1 MKKINFGI
9 MGMHCA
15 SCVTLNEQSIKEVK
29 GVKDASVNFAMR
41 SAAVEFDESMTNEHE
56 IHAAVEQNGYKVD
69 LEKDPM
75 MKMEHEHDEVS
86 AIQGNAFWAIGLAA
100 IVVILAMFNIRTGV
114 LLASRDLSLI
124 VQAVLSAVVIF
135 WFGRE
140 FHVRMFKTAKRFRA
154 DMDTLVS
161 IGTITAFAFS
171 VYGLIAGGVEL
182 YFETGAVI
190 AALILLGR
198 YFEAKSRGVAGK
210 AVQKLMQLGVRSAR
224 VVHGSEEMEMPID
237 QVKVGD
243 ILRIRPGEKIP
254 VDGVLVSGDTNID
267 ESMLTGESM
276 PVKKSLGDAVFGAT
290 LNIEGSIT
298 MKAEKVGS
306 DTVLAQIAKM
316 VMEAQTE
323 KAPIE
328 RLADRIS
335 AIFVPIVL
343 GLALATFA
351 GWFIV
356 THNVA
361 ASVIA
366 AVAVLVVAC
375 PCALGLATPT
385 AVMVGTGE
393 GAKRGILIKNGSS
406 LEKGKK
412 IDVVVFD
419 KTGTLTEGKPKVTD
433 VIATSNG
440 AEKEMLALA
449 AGIETFSE
457 HPLASAV
464 LEEAK
469 RRDITPASISGFA
482 NVAGKGI
489 EGMVGD
495 KKIVMGNARFMEERG
510 VDLSPLKNE
519 IERLGSEAKTILV
532 IAQEKQLLGAFGVA
546 DTIKEDSV
554 RAVAA
559 LKKAGIR
566 SIMIT
571 GDNEAT
577 ARAIAKTAG
586 IEEIIAHVLPGAKA
600 DEVKKLQ
607 AKGLKVAFVGD
618 GVNDA
623 PALAQSDLGVAMGT
637 GSDIAIETGDIVL
650 VKGSPLKV
658 YEAIMLAQITFKTI
672 KQNLFWAFIY
682 NVAAI
687 PLAAFGFLN
696 PMIAATAMAASS
708 VSVVGNSLRIRRKN
722 DSGVKS
728 E

>member
-9 MGMHCA
+9 VGMHCA

-29 GVKDASVNFAMR
+29 GVKSASVNFAMR
-41 SAAVEFDESMTNEHE
+41 SAAVEFDESATNENE
-56 IHAAVEQNGYKVD
+56 IHAAVEKNGYKVD
-69 LEKDPM
+69 HETDPM
-75 MKMEHEHDEVS
+75 MKMEHQHGEVK
-86 AIQGNAFWAIGLAA
+86 AIRGNAFWAIGLAA
-100 IVVILAMFNIRTGV
+100 VVVVLAMGNIRMGV
-114 LLASRDLSLI
+114 LFGSYDFSLLLQATLSGI
-124 VQAVLSAVVIF
+124 VIF

-140 FHVRMFKTAKRFRA
+140 FHVRMLKTARNFRA

-161 IGTITAFAFS
+161 IGTITAFVFS
-171 VYGLIAGGVEL
+171 VYSLIAGLPEM

-198 YFEAKSRGVAGK
+198 YFEAKSRGVAGM
-210 AVQKLMQLGVRSAR
+210 AVQKLMQLGVRTAR
-224 VVHGSEEMEMPID
+224 VVRGAEEVEVPID
-237 QVKVGD
+237 QVVVGD
-243 ILRIRPGEKIP
+243 VLRIRPGEKIP
-254 VDGVLVSGDTNID
+254 VDGAMVSGDTNID

-276 PVKKSLGDAVFGAT
+276 PVKKIPGDAVFGAT
-290 LNIEGSIT
+290 LNIDGSIT
-298 MKAEKVGS
+298 MRAEKVGS

-335 AIFVPIVL
+335 AVFVPVVL
-343 GLALATFA
+343 GLALATFL
-351 GWFIV
+351 GWYIA
-356 THNVA
+356 TQSVA
-361 ASVIA
+361 ASIIA

-433 VIATSNG
+433 VVAVSGVSESELI
-440 AEKEMLALA
+440 ALA

-457 HPLASAV
+457 HPLAHAV
-464 LEEAK
+464 CEEAK
-469 RRDITPASISGFA
+469 RRSISPAPITGFV
-482 NVAGKGI
+482 NVAGKGV
-489 EGMVGD
+489 EG
-495 KKIVMGNARFMEERG
+495 KKEGKKVVMGNARFIEESG
-510 VDLSPLKNE
+510 IDNSILKVE
-519 IERLGSEAKTILV
+519 IERLGAEAKTILV
-532 IAQEKQLLGAFGVA
+532 IAEDKKVIGAFGVA

-559 LKKAGIR
+559 LRVAGIR
-566 SIMIT
+566 STMIT

-586 IEEIIAHVLPGAKA
+586 IDDVIAHVLPGAKA
-600 DEVKKLQ
+600 EEVKKLQ

-623 PALAQSDLGVAMGT
+623 PALAQADLGIAMGT
-637 GSDIAIETGDIVL
+637 GTDIAIEAGDIVL

-658 YEAIMLAQITFKTI
+658 YEAIMLAQVTFKTI
-672 KQNLFWAFIY
+672 RQNLFWAFFY

-708 VSVVGNSLRIRRKN
+708 VSVVGNSLRIRGKRL
-722 DSGVKS
+722 D
-728 E
+728 

>member
-9 MGMHCA
+9 VGMHCA
-15 SCVTLNEQSIKEVK
+15 SCVTLNEQAIKEVK
-29 GVKDASVNFAMR
+29 GVQSASVNFAMR
-41 SAAVEFDESMTNEHE
+41 SAAVEFDESATDEHA
-56 IHAAVEQNGYKVD
+56 IHAAVEKNGYKVD
-69 LEKDPM
+69 HETDPM
-75 MKMEHEHDEVS
+75 MKMEHQHGEVK
-86 AIQGNAFWAIGLAA
+86 AIKKNAFWAIGLAA
-100 IVVILAMFNIRTGV
+100 IVVILAMGNIRTGIA
-114 LLASRDLSLI
+114 LGGYDLSLLA
-124 VQAVLSAVVIF
+124 QALLSAVVIF

-140 FHVRMFKTAKRFRA
+140 FHVRMWKVTRRFRA
-154 DMDTLVS
+154 DMDSLVS
-161 IGTITAFAFS
+161 FGTITAYVFS
-171 VYGLIAGGVEL
+171 LYSMIAGRTEL

-198 YFEAKSRGVAGK
+198 YLEAKSRGVAGM
-210 AVQKLMQLGVRSAR
+210 AVQKLMQLGVRTAR
-224 VVHGSEEMEMPID
+224 VVRGSEEAEISID
-237 QVKVGD
+237 KVVVGD

-254 VDGVLVSGDTNID
+254 VDGTLVSGDTSVD

-276 PVKKSLGDAVFGAT
+276 PVTKKLGDSVFGAT
-290 LNIEGSIT
+290 LNINGSIT
-298 MKAEKVGS
+298 MRAEKIGS

-343 GLALATFA
+343 ALAAITFV
-351 GWFIV
+351 GWFIA
-356 THNVA
+356 TNNVA
-361 ASVIA
+361 SSIIS

-412 IDVVVFD
+412 IDVVIFD

-433 VIATSNG
+433 VIATANV
-440 AEKEMLALA
+440 AQDELVALA

-457 HPLASAV
+457 HPLARAV
-464 LEEAK
+464 VEDAK
-469 RRDITPASISGFA
+469 RRGISLATVTDFV
-482 NVAGKGI
+482 NIAGKGV
-489 EGMVGD
+489 EGKSGND
-495 KKIVMGNARFMEERG
+495 KLLMGSARFMEERG
-510 VDLSPLKNE
+510 VDLSLLKDT
-519 IERLGSEAKTILV
+519 IERLADEAKTILV
-532 IAQEKQLLGAFGVA
+532 IAKDGKPLGAFGVA

-554 RAVAA
+554 RAISS
-559 LKKAGIR
+559 LKAAGIR
-566 SIMIT
+566 SMMIT

-577 ARAIAKTAG
+577 AHAIAKTAG
-586 IEEIIAHVLPGAKA
+586 IDDLIAHVLPGGKA
-600 DEVKKLQ
+600 EEVKKLQ
-607 AKGLKVAFVGD
+607 AKGLRVAFVGD

-637 GSDIAIETGDIVL
+637 GTDIAIEAGDIVL

-658 YEAIMLAQITFKTI
+658 YEAIILAQLTFRTI
-672 KQNLFWAFIY
+672 KQNLFWAFFY

-687 PLAAFGFLN
+687 PLAAFGLLN

-708 VSVVGNSLRIRRKN
+708 ISVVGNSLRIKN
-722 DSGVKS
+722 KKLD
-728 E
+728 

>member
-9 MGMHCA
+9 VGMHCA
-15 SCVTLNEQSIKEVK
+15 SCVTLNEQSIKELK
-29 GVKDASVNFAMR
+29 GVKSASVNFAMR
-41 SAAVEFDESMTNEHE
+41 SAAVDFDESVTNENE
-56 IHAAVEQNGYKVD
+56 IHASVEKNGYKVD
-69 LEKDPM
+69 HETDPV
-75 MKMEHEHDEVS
+75 MKMEHEHDEVG
-86 AIQGNAFWAIGLAA
+86 AIKGNAFWAIGLAA
-100 IVVILAMFNIRTGV
+100 IVVVLAMGNIRLGV
-114 LLASRDLSLI
+114 SVAGRDLSL
-124 VQAVLSAVVIF
+124 VLQAVVSAVVIF

-140 FHVRMFKTAKRFRA
+140 FHVRMFKTARRFRA

-161 IGTITAFAFS
+161 IGTITAFVFS

-190 AALILLGR
+190 AAFILLGR

-210 AVQKLMQLGVRSAR
+210 AVQKLMQLGVRTAR
-224 VVHGSEEMEMPID
+224 VVRGSEEVEVPID
-237 QVKVGD
+237 QVTVGNV
-243 ILRIRPGEKIP
+243 LRIRPGEKIP
-254 VDGVLVSGDTNID
+254 VDGALISGDTNID

-276 PVKKSLGDAVFGAT
+276 PVKKAVGDPVFGAT
-290 LNIEGSIT
+290 LNIDGSIT
-298 MKAEKVGS
+298 MRAEKIGS

-351 GWFIV
+351 GWLIA
-356 THNVA
+356 THNI
-361 ASVIA
+361 ASSIIA

-412 IDVVVFD
+412 IDVVIFD
-419 KTGTLTEGKPKVTD
+419 KTGTLTEVKPKVTD
-433 VIATSNG
+433 VIVAPGVVENDL
-440 AEKEMLALA
+440 LALA
-449 AGIETFSE
+449 AGIEIFSE
-457 HPLASAV
+457 HPLARAV
-464 LEEAK
+464 CDEVK
-469 RRDITPASISGFA
+469 RRGISAASVTNFA
-482 NVAGKGI
+482 NIAGKGV
-489 EGMVGD
+489 EGKNGD
-495 KKIVMGNARFMEERG
+495 KKITMGSARFIEESG
-510 VDLSPLKNE
+510 VDLSALKSQV
-519 IERLGSEAKTILV
+519 ERLSAEAKTILV
-532 IAQEKQLLGAFGVA
+532 IAEDKKLLGVFGVA
-546 DTIKEDSV
+546 DTIKEDSI
-554 RAVAA
+554 RAVAS
-559 LKKAGIR
+559 LKKVGIR
-566 SIMIT
+566 PMMIT

-577 ARAIAKTAG
+577 AHAIAKAAG
-586 IEEIIAHVLPGAKA
+586 IEEVIAHVLPGAKA
-600 DEVKKLQ
+600 EEVKKLQ

-623 PALAQSDLGVAMGT
+623 PALAQSDLGIAMGT
-637 GSDIAIETGDIVL
+637 GTDIAIEAGDIVL

-672 KQNLFWAFIY
+672 KQNLFWAFFY
-682 NVAAI
+682 NVVAI
-687 PLAAFGFLN
+687 PLAAFGLLN

-708 VSVVGNSLRIRRKN
+708 VSVIGNSLRIK
-722 DSGVKS
+722 GKKWG
-728 E
+728 

>member
-9 MGMHCA
+9 VGMHCA

-29 GVKDASVNFAMR
+29 GVKSASVNFAMR
-41 SAAVEFDESMTNEHE
+41 SASVEFDEAATNENE
-56 IHAAVEQNGYKVD
+56 IHAAVEKNGYKVD
-69 LEKDPM
+69 HETDPM
-75 MKMEHEHDEVS
+75 KKMEHEHGES
-86 AIQGNAFWAIGLAA
+86 KAMKGNAFWAIGLAA
-100 IVVILAMFNIRTGV
+100 VVVILAMFNIRIGI
-114 LLASRDLSLI
+114 LLGGYDLSLI
-124 VQAVLSAVVIF
+124 LQAVLSAIVIF

-140 FHVRMFKTAKRFRA
+140 FHVRMLKTARSFRA

-161 IGTITAFAFS
+161 IGTITAFVFS
-171 VYGLIAGGVEL
+171 LYSLIVGLPEM

-198 YFEAKSRGVAGK
+198 YFEAKSRGVAGM
-210 AVQKLMQLGVRSAR
+210 AVQKLMQLGVRTAR
-224 VVHGSEEMEMPID
+224 VVRGTEEIEIPID
-237 QVKVGD
+237 QVAVGD
-243 ILRIRPGEKIP
+243 VLRIRPGEKIP
-254 VDGVLVSGDTNID
+254 VDGALVSGDTNID

-276 PVKKSLGDAVFGAT
+276 PVKKVVSDALFGAT
-290 LNIEGSIT
+290 LNIDGSIT
-298 MKAEKVGS
+298 MRAEKIGS

-335 AIFVPIVL
+335 AIFVPIVI

-351 GWFIV
+351 GWLIV
-356 THNVA
+356 THDI
-361 ASVIA
+361 ASSIIS

-412 IDVVVFD
+412 IDVVIFD

-433 VIATSNG
+433 VIVAPGVLENDL
-440 AEKEMLALA
+440 LAIA

-457 HPLASAV
+457 HPLARAV
-464 LEEAK
+464 CEEAK
-469 RRDITPASISGFA
+469 KRGIVPTVIANFT
-482 NVAGKGI
+482 NVAGKGVEGKNGNKNIMMGSSRFI
-489 EGMVGD
+489 E
-495 KKIVMGNARFMEERG
+495 ESG
-510 VDLSPLKNE
+510 VDISALKTDIARME
-519 IERLGSEAKTILV
+519 SEAKTILV
-532 IAQEKQLLGAFGVA
+532 MAEDGKVFGAFGVA
-546 DTIKEDSV
+546 DTIKDDSV

-559 LKKAGIR
+559 LKAVGIR
-566 SIMIT
+566 PMMIT

-577 ARAIAKTAG
+577 ARAIAKAAG
-586 IEEIIAHVLPGAKA
+586 IDEVIAHVLPGAKA
-600 DEVKKLQ
+600 EEVKKLQ

-623 PALAQSDLGVAMGT
+623 PALAQADLGIAMGT
-637 GSDIAIETGDIVL
+637 GTDIAIEAGDIVL

-672 KQNLFWAFIY
+672 KQNLFWAFFY
-682 NVAAI
+682 NIIAI
-687 PLAAFGFLN
+687 PLAAFGLLN

-708 VSVVGNSLRIRRKN
+708 VSVIGNSLRIK
-722 DSGVKS
+722 GKKLG
-728 E
+728 